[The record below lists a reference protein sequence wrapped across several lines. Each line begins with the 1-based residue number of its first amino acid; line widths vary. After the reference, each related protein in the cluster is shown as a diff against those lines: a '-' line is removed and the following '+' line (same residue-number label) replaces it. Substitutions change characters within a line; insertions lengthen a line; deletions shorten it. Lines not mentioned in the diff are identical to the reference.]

1 MLNGNTW
8 GSDRSM
14 KPAAVGILDNK
25 IVTAAITGPITLTM
39 KISGRNSN
47 ILHGEVLSL
56 IMGHI
61 LSPAKNDNHLLYTD
75 HLNSVRFLQD
85 IHTRIDQISKQQI
98 ISQVVESAV
107 KRNRV
112 MGGIHKRTLR
122 S

>member
-1 MLNGNTW
+1 MLKIPPSPNAQWQQW

-25 IVTAAITGPITLTM
+25 IVTAAITGPITLKM

-61 LSPAKNDNHLLYTD
+61 FKSGQK
-75 HLNSVRFLQD
+75 
-85 IHTRIDQISKQQI
+85 
-98 ISQVVESAV
+98 
-107 KRNRV
+107 
-112 MGGIHKRTLR
+112 
-122 S
+122 